1 MGLCWYR
8 HWDEWPVPREKLS
21 SGVMDTMSFA
31 LPVPLTLVAAVQVVW
46 YVGVLYLLIRIWQK
60 VRHLPG

>member
-1 MGLCWYR
+1 MDFAWYR
-8 HWDEWPVPREKLS
+8 HWDEWPVPGLS
-21 SGVMDTMSFA
+21 SGGMDIMSFA
-31 LPVPLTLVAAVQVVW
+31 LPVLLTLVVAVQVVW